1 VAADS
6 IRRFYADWAGYNR
19 RVAEA
24 LGRLSA
30 AQLGLIVNTPR
41 DDGGAWPIWAV
52 AGHTVG
58 ARVYWLCSVLGEPG
72 AETTPFTDPTG
83 MGWED
88 DLATPR
94 SADELV
100 GAYTS
105 TWAVVAASLDRW
117 TIDQLVEPFEI
128 DLGPKRGRRS
138 QSRQSILLRL
148 INHEAFHGG
157 EISLTLGANGLEP
170 IDLWP
175 PSDWYADAPRAL
187 REG

>member
-1 VAADS
+1 MTDS

-19 RVAEA
+19 RVADV
-24 LGRLSA
+24 LGGLSA
-30 AQLGLIVNTPR
+30 DALALIVNTPR
-41 DDGGAWPIWAV
+41 DDSQAWPIWAV

-58 ARVYWLCSVLGEPG
+58 ARVYWVCSVLGEPG

-88 DLATPR
+88 DLSTPR
-94 SADELV
+94 SGEELA
-100 GAYTS
+100 GAYAS
-105 TWAVVAASLDRW
+105 TWQVVAAALDRW
-117 TIDQLVEPFEI
+117 TP
-128 DLGPKRGRRS
+128 DLLSKELELDFGRGKRT

-148 INHEAFHGG
+148 INHEAFHAG

-175 PSDWYADAPRAL
+175 AADWMADAPRSR